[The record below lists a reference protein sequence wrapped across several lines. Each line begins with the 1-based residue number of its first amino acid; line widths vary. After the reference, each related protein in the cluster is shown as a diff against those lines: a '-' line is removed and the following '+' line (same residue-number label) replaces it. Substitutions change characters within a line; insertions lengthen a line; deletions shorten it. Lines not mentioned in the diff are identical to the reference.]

1 MKYNKLGNTNIDVS
15 EICLGTMTW
24 GEQNTPAEAFE
35 QLDYAIE
42 AGINFI
48 DAAELYPV
56 PTHPKTNGD
65 TERIIGDWIQQRKNR
80 NQLILASKVCGRGE
94 WVKHMREMKIRLD
107 RPNIEAAIDTSLKRL
122 KTDYLDLYQ
131 LHWPDR
137 STNFFGKLGFTPD
150 PNEEVTPIEETLD
163 ALSDLVKAGKIRHY
177 GISNET
183 AWGTMK
189 YLQVAADQKQH
200 RIVSIQNPYSLLNRT
215 FEIGLSEVSIRENVG
230 LLAYSP
236 LGFGVLSGKYL
247 NGQQPESARL
257 TLFKEF
263 SRYTKEQ
270 GLNATE
276 AYIQLAQDHDLD
288 PAQMALAFVNT
299 RPFLTSTIIGATTM
313 EQLKTNIDSKDV
325 TLSEEVLAGIEAIHQ
340 KYPNPSP

>member
-1 MKYNKLGNTNIDVS
+1 MKYNKLGNTSIDVS

-24 GEQNTPAEAFE
+24 GEQNSPAEAFE
-35 QLDYAIE
+35 QLDYAVE

-56 PTHPKTNGD
+56 PTSPKTNGD
-65 TERIIGDWIQQRKNR
+65 TERIIGDWMQQRKNR
-80 NQLILASKVCGRGE
+80 DQLILASKVCGRGE
-94 WVKHMREMKIRLD
+94 WVKHMRDMKVRLD
-107 RPNIEAAIDTSLKRL
+107 RPNIESAINTSLKRL

-150 PNEEVTPIEETLD
+150 PNEEVTPMEETLD
-163 ALSDLVKAGKIRHY
+163 ALSDLVKIGKIRHY

-189 YLQVAADQKQH
+189 YLNVAADQKQH

-247 NGQQPESARL
+247 NGQQPEGARL

-270 GLNATE
+270 GLKATE
-276 AYIQLAQDHDLD
+276 AYMQLAQDHDLD

-313 EQLKTNIDSKDV
+313 DQLKTNIGSIDI